1 MLSET
6 HHLFFS
12 FFFFLS
18 SPSAL
23 DDSTVWVLQ
32 LDQLSRPMLRFPS
45 PVAEGQTE
53 RVMCVLQ
60 PMTTV

>member
-6 HHLFFS
+6 HHLFF
-12 FFFFLS
+12 FLLS
-18 SPSAL
+18 LSPSAL
-23 DDSTVWVLQ
+23 ADSSVWVLQ
-32 LDQLSRPMLRFPS
+32 LDQLSRLMLRFPS